1 MQGGDDSGSNPN
13 PNPKETSYHFDGP
26 IRVSCLRYFQTLT
39 LTLRKAPFLAKVCS
53 YIFLLLSFRVS
64 IFHCLLCK
72 QGRFSR
78 TYREFLVNRFLW
90 IVCSD
95 LAWCCLS
102 SAALK
107 SESEYLS
114 LSCVLCKYCRGQ
126 GWYSVKACFS
136 NIRSGRLKF
145 SPSRAWELMLL

>member
-1 MQGGDDSGSNPN
+1 MTAAPNPN
-13 PNPKETSYHFDGP
+13 PNPKETSYLFDGL
-26 IRVSCLRYFQTLT
+26 IRVSCLPYFQTLT

-53 YIFLLLSFRVS
+53 YIFLLLSLRTS
-64 IFHCLLCK
+64 MSHCLLCLL
-72 QGRFSR
+72 GRYSR
-78 TYREFLVNRFLW
+78 ASQYFLFARLPR
-90 IVCSD
+90 IVCSG
-95 LAWCCLS
+95 LSWCCLL

-107 SESEYLS
+107 SESACLS
-114 LSCVLCKYCRGQ
+114 LSCVSCKCCRSQ